1 MLIWVNGPFGGGKTQ
16 AAYELRRRL
25 PDSVVCDPELVGLG
39 LQRMTPP
46 ALRPDFQEFR
56 AWRSGV
62 LEVLDRTLS
71 GQAGPVIAPM
81 TLVQPAYFDEIIG
94 GLRDRGHL
102 VCHVALLA
110 DHEVV
115 LHRLRSRAVGRA
127 LASWTSVR
135 HIRLR

>member
-25 PDSVVCDPELVGLG
+25 PDSVVCDPELVGFS

-62 LEVLDRTLS
+62 LEVLDWTLG

-81 TLVQPAYFDEIIG
+81 TLVEPAYFSSRGSGPPRGTGAGAARPRGRPAARRDARGAPGRG
-94 GLRDRGHL
+94 GLR
-102 VCHVALLA
+102 
-110 DHEVV
+110 
-115 LHRLRSRAVGRA
+115 
-127 LASWTSVR
+127 
-135 HIRLR
+135 